1 MIDPPLPVHQCE
13 FGNAPFWIESCD
25 LVIFVNHFH
34 KVVCIRI
41 YYAMWCR
48 MLN

>member
-25 LVIFVNHFH
+25 LVIFVNHHFH
-34 KVVCIRI
+34 KVVVYGFIMRCG
-41 YYAMWCR
+41 AGC
-48 MLN
+48 N